1 MSLSTSRLSPRA
13 HVVAR
18 LTAGSLVAGL
28 VLAGSSTP
36 SLAAPSPGAPSATAP
51 SALTAAHISGTA
63 RIALPHA
70 AFEHQAASKRAA
82 AKRAASKRAAAKRAA
97 SKRAAARRAASKQA
111 AAKRAAALRAA
122 ARHAARPAAPA
133 APTAPA
139 RPAAAPTTP
148 PAPVA
153 TATGLTAVALSP
165 AEARLLALVN
175 GARTNAGLPPLS
187 LAAGSTD
194 VARRWSVRLA
204 QDGAL
209 SHNPQLAQDLGAA
222 GSAGWHFLAE
232 NVGTAGADN
241 VDGLFAAYMASEHHR
256 DNILDPRAA
265 YIGMG
270 TVLVDSP
277 AGPEQWNTMDF
288 ADTYSDAYGAS
299 RTSPTSDTLLAA
311 LPAGPGT

>member
-1 MSLSTSRLSPRA
+1 MSWSTSRLSPRA

-36 SLAAPSPGAPSATAP
+36 SLATPSPGAPSATAS

-82 AKRAASKRAAAKRAA
+82 AKRAASR
-97 SKRAAARRAASKQA
+97 QA

-175 GARTNAGLPPLS
+175 GARTIAGLPPLS
-187 LAAGSTD
+187 LEAGSTD
-194 VARRWSVRLA
+194 VARRWSGRLA

-241 VDGLFAAYMASEHHR
+241 VAGLFAAYMASEHHR

-270 TVLVDSP
+270 TVVVDSP

-299 RTSPTSDTLLAA
+299 RTQ
-311 LPAGPGT
+311 PGA

>member
-1 MSLSTSRLSPRA
+1 MSWSTSRLSPRA

-36 SLAAPSPGAPSATAP
+36 SLATPSLAARSAAAP

-82 AKRAASKRAAAKRAA
+82 AKRAASK
-97 SKRAAARRAASKQA
+97 Q
-111 AAKRAAALRAA
+111 AAALRAA

-133 APTAPA
+133 VPAAPA

-165 AEARLLALVN
+165 AEGRLLALVN

-187 LAAGSTD
+187 LEAGSTD
-194 VARRWSVRLA
+194 VARRWSGRLA

-232 NVGTAGADN
+232 NVGTAGAGN

>member
-1 MSLSTSRLSPRA
+1 MSWSTSRLSPRA

-36 SLAAPSPGAPSATAP
+36 SLATPSPGAPSATAP

-82 AKRAASKRAAAKRAA
+82 AKRAASK
-97 SKRAAARRAASKQA
+97 Q
-111 AAKRAAALRAA
+111 AAALRAA

-133 APTAPA
+133 VPAAPA

-165 AEARLLALVN
+165 AEGRLLALVN

-187 LAAGSTD
+187 LEAGSTD
-194 VARRWSVRLA
+194 VARRWSGRLA

-241 VDGLFAAYMASEHHR
+241 VAGLFAAYMASEHHR

>member
-1 MSLSTSRLSPRA
+1 MSWSTSRLSPRA

-36 SLAAPSPGAPSATAP
+36 SLATPSLAARSAAAP

-82 AKRAASKRAAAKRAA
+82 AKRAASK
-97 SKRAAARRAASKQA
+97 Q
-111 AAKRAAALRAA
+111 AAALRAA

-165 AEARLLALVN
+165 AEGRLLALVN

-187 LAAGSTD
+187 LEAGSTD
-194 VARRWSVRLA
+194 VARRWSGRLA

-241 VDGLFAAYMASEHHR
+241 VAGLFAAYMASEHHR